1 MDDIKMILKLHFE
14 GLSQR
19 QIAERMKRSRNTV
32 SEILRATAAQQLS
45 LEQIAD
51 LSEDELTALLFPG
64 KQFIPEYVQPDYEY
78 CHKELMKDGVTL
90 SLLYEEYVAQC
101 RSQKKPFYK
110 RTQFFDKYADYVKKR
125 RLTMH
130 INHKPGDR
138 VMVDWDGTTMEVC
151 DEYTGEIT
159 TAYLFV
165 GTLPFSIL
173 SYVQA

>member
-64 KQFIPEYVQPDYEY
+64 KQFIPEYV
-78 CHKELMKDGVTL
+78 
-90 SLLYEEYVAQC
+90 
-101 RSQKKPFYK
+101 
-110 RTQFFDKYADYVKKR
+110 
-125 RLTMH
+125 
-130 INHKPGDR
+130 
-138 VMVDWDGTTMEVC
+138 
-151 DEYTGEIT
+151 
-159 TAYLFV
+159 
-165 GTLPFSIL
+165 
-173 SYVQA
+173 